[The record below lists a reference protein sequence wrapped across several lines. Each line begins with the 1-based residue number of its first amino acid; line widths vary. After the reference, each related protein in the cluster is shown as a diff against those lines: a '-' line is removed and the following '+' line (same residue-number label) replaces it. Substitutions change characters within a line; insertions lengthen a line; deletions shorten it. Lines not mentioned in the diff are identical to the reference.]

1 MNKLYDMSLSK
12 AGALG
17 YSLRK
22 ARVHIGLSEQYLQH
36 METPDDEV
44 AMAGQDSAPQDD
56 AALDGNESADKKT
69 RGGKIEK
76 RTKEDMFAY
85 VISSMIKVVM

>member
-56 AALDGNESADKKT
+56 AALDGNESADKKHVVA
-69 RGGKIEK
+69 KSKNEQK
-76 RTKEDMFAY
+76 RTCLHM
-85 VISSMIKVVM
+85 